1 MLKLIINADDFGLT
15 KGCNEGIIKALK
27 DGTAT
32 DTTIMIN
39 MEGCLDAVSLAKS
52 NGIERIGLHLN
63 LTCGK
68 PLLPSDEVKSLV
80 DETGSF
86 YRRVKLLLPSMDL
99 KEAESELW
107 AQAER
112 FRETGMGLTHL
123 DSHHHI
129 HMYEGLRDIVIDM
142 ARQLNVPLRQT
153 GEETRDK
160 IRAKGVRTTE
170 YFTWEFYDGGV
181 GVDNL
186 CRIIDRYHEG
196 TLEIMSHPAVSDDE
210 LYRRSS
216 YNSQREKEL
225 EVLTSES
232 FKEYIKN
239 RNIQLISFDDLSREV
254 QNG

>member
-1 MLKLIINADDFGLT
+1 MLKLIINADDFGLA

-27 DGTAT
+27 DGIAT

-39 MEGCLDAVSLAKS
+39 LEGCLDAVILAKS
-52 NGIERIGLHLN
+52 NGIKRIGLHLN

-68 PLLPSDEVKSLV
+68 PLLPADEVKSLV

-86 YRRVKLLLPSMDL
+86 YRRVKLLLPNMDL

-107 AQAER
+107 AQVER
-112 FRETGMGLTHL
+112 FKETGMGLTHL

-153 GEETRDK
+153 DDETRDK

-170 YFTWEFYDGGV
+170 YFTWEFYDNGV
-181 GVDNL
+181 SVENL
-186 CRIIDRYHEG
+186 CSILDRYHEG
-196 TLEIMSHPAVSDDE
+196 TLEIMSHPAVPDDE
-210 LYRRSS
+210 LSSKSS
-216 YNSQREKEL
+216 YSSQRKKEL
-225 EVLTSES
+225 EVLTSEVL
-232 FKEYIKN
+232 KKYIKN
-239 RNIQLISFDDLSREV
+239 KNIQLISFDDLSREV